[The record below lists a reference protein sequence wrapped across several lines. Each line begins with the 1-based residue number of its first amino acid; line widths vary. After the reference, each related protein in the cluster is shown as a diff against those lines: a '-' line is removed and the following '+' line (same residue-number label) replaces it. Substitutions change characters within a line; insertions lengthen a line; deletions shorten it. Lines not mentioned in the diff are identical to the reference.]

1 MTDFEQARIK
11 AFEQLQETNSVSVL
25 DVIEK
30 KKNELS
36 KYPDVW
42 SVQTEILMPGDEISQ
57 IKIFV
62 CLPSDFP
69 LILPRLYLNAED
81 YNRIKYIPHIDV
93 EKFICLFDDE
103 TISLDTERPGDI
115 IHSCLIQARKIIE
128 AGLHK
133 KNTDDFKD
141 EFIAYWAQ
149 KYDTNDSIET
159 GLDMITGEILP
170 GTNTI
175 QYLFLKRPYTLFSF
189 VLHNE
194 NKDFKRF
201 RNYLKDQ
208 GIPFEEMEAFYL
220 GDLDEISPPYNALNS
235 DISTIV
241 KEYFPALV
249 KDFERFI
256 NFIAYPKLVLFS
268 MKVKERILYFG
279 WRIFRLELK
288 RNGYRTGTLS
298 GINVFN
304 TFQKSD
310 PTGRLKFQTYTKERL
325 ALRTDG
331 VSASTQGTKIG
342 IAGLGSIGSNLLH
355 YLLSIDLDELQ
366 LIDPEVL
373 SIENT
378 NRHLLGMEFIGVDKV
393 ESLKTF
399 LLRDNPLLR
408 IVCHKKSIITLVRE
422 KIGLLND
429 MDFVFIAIGKNNIEE
444 YIYSALREG
453 TLKTPVFFLWVEP
466 YLCGGH
472 CLYINPGH
480 DLNIN
485 ELYKEGLFKY
495 NIIDES
501 EYVDTSRQ
509 LLFRE
514 AGCQASY
521 APYGKINITLFLSR
535 LFPIINKIITGKE
548 SQNKRITWK
557 GNKAICEKLNLK
569 LSGWCENLEFDEI
582 SINDF

>member
-11 AFEQLQETNSVSVL
+11 ALEQLQATNSVTIL
-25 DVIEK
+25 DAAEK

-42 SVQTEILMPGDEISQ
+42 SVQTEILMPGDETSQ

-62 CLPSDFP
+62 CLPPDFP
-69 LILPRLYLNAED
+69 LILPRLYLDAAD
-81 YNRIKYIPHIDV
+81 YKRIKYIPHIDV

-103 TISLDTERPGDI
+103 TISLDTERSGDI
-115 IHSCLIQARKIIE
+115 IHSCLVQARKIIE

-133 KNTDDFKD
+133 KNNDDFKD

-159 GLDMITGEILP
+159 GLDMITGDILP

-175 QYLFLKRPYTLFSF
+175 PCLFLKRPYTLFSF

-208 GIPFEEMEAFYL
+208 GISFEEMEAFYL
-220 GDLDEISPPYNALNS
+220 GELDEISPPYNTLNS
-235 DISTIV
+235 NISTIV

-268 MKVKERILYFG
+268 MKVKERVLYFG

-288 RNGYRTGTLS
+288 RNGYRPGTLS
-298 GINVFN
+298 GIDVFN

-310 PTGRLKFQTYTKERL
+310 PTGRLKFQTFTKERL
-325 ALRTDG
+325 VMRTDG
-331 VSASTQGTKIG
+331 VPASTQGIKIAM
-342 IAGLGSIGSNLLH
+342 AGLGSIGSNLLH
-355 YLLSIDLDELQ
+355 YMLSMDLDELQ

-378 NRHLLGMEFIGVDKV
+378 NRHLLGMEFIGDYKV
-393 ESLKTF
+393 NSLKTL
-399 LLRDNPLLR
+399 LLRDNPLLK
-408 IVCHKKSIITLVRE
+408 IDCHKKSIITIIRE
-422 KIGLLND
+422 KAGLLND
-429 MDFVFIAIGKNNIEE
+429 MDFAFIAVGKNNIEE
-444 YIYSALREG
+444 YIINALKDG
-453 TLKTPVFFLWVEP
+453 VIKKPVFFLWVEP
-466 YLCGGH
+466 FLCGGH
-472 CLYINPGH
+472 CLFINPDH
-480 DLNIN
+480 ELNIN
-485 ELYKEGLFKY
+485 EFYEEGLFKY

-501 EYVDTSRQ
+501 EYRDTSRQ

-521 APYGKINITLFLSR
+521 LPYGKINIALFLSR
-535 LFPIINKIITGKE
+535 LFPVVNKIITEKE
-548 SQNKRITWK
+548 NENKRITWK
-557 GNKAICEKLNLK
+557 GNEAMCEKLSLK
-569 LSGWCENLEFDEI
+569 LSAWSENLNFDEI
-582 SINDF
+582 YINDL